1 MPTIRVT
8 GAEDPRLADYRGV
21 SEPELAR
28 ERGLFIAEGRRVVQR
43 LVDAGRARVHSL
55 LVNDA
60 ALQALTSTLQKLD
73 ADTPVYV
80 CHTAGLAAV
89 AGFNIHRGCLALAE
103 RPPDTPVDAILC
115 NTSLLIALEDV
126 ANADNV
132 GGVFRNAAA
141 FGADAVL
148 LSPSCC
154 DPLYRK
160 SIRTSMGASLR
171 LPFAR
176 ATQWPGALG
185 AAQDRGF
192 ALVAL
197 TPREPSQTLDAFAAA
212 GGRARRLVL
221 LFGAEGA
228 GLSAAAERLADY
240 RVRIPIR
247 PDVDSLNVAVATGIA
262 LARLSGEAAL

>member
-1 MPTIRVT
+1 MSIIRVT

-43 LVDAGRARVHSL
+43 LVDAGRARVRSL
-55 LVNDA
+55 LLNDA
-60 ALQALTSTLQKLD
+60 ALHALTSTLQKLA

-80 CHTAGLAAV
+80 CDTASLAAV
-89 AGFNIHRGCLALAE
+89 AGFNIHRGCLAIAE
-103 RPPDTPVDAILC
+103 RPPDMPFERILC
-115 NTSLLIALEDV
+115 HTRLLIALEDV

-160 SIRTSMGASLR
+160 SIRTSMGASLW

-185 AAQDRGF
+185 AARDRGF
-192 ALVAL
+192 AIVAL
-197 TPREPSQTLDAFAAA
+197 TPREPAQTLDAFAA
-212 GGRARRLVL
+212 GGRPQRLL
-221 LFGAEGA
+221 LLVGTEGA
-228 GLSAAAERLADY
+228 GLSAAAECLADY
-240 RVRIPIR
+240 RVKIPIR
-247 PDVDSLNVAVATGIA
+247 PDVDSLNLAVATGIA
-262 LARLSGEAAL
+262 LARLSREASL